1 MQGTQHKEEEE
12 MTDVTTI
19 DHTAKLKAELTRL
32 DREIRETREQISCLQ
47 NELDDLEVERSELL
61 DELGDDED

>member
-32 DREIRETREQISCLQ
+32 DREIRETRGQISCLQ

>member
-1 MQGTQHKEEEE
+1 
-12 MTDVTTI
+12 MTTDTTTI
-19 DHTAKLKAELTRL
+19 DHTAKLRAELARL